1 MITPRPCVDLK
12 HGSGTRPFFGQQA
25 DIYDE
30 QGNPVRE
37 GEEGFLVLK
46 RP

>member
-1 MITPRPCVDLK
+1 MITPRPCLDLK
-12 HGSGTRPFFGQQA
+12 PGSGTRPFFGQQA

-30 QGNPVRE
+30 QGNPVKE